1 MRRKPNLGDHSMT
14 IKLAFAAAA
23 ALAFAMPSVAT
34 AQEAPESIVSVYR
47 VAPGPHIAFLKW
59 VAHQDEMAVAAGV
72 AKGQLY
78 VHTSGDSWDYMVV
91 APQTTKAQD
100 DAVDA
105 VARKMG
111 MNPRRGG
118 LDLRKYISSHT
129 DTMTR
134 GPTSAADYLA
144 SVGEK

>member
-1 MRRKPNLGDHSMT
+1 MKL
-14 IKLAFAAAA
+14 KLAFAAAA
-23 ALAFAMPSVAT
+23 AVALAFAMPTVAT
-34 AQEAPESIVSVYR
+34 AQDTPKSIVSMYR
-47 VAPGPHIAFLKW
+47 IAPGQQLAFLKW
-59 VAHQDEMAVAAGV
+59 LAQQDEMAVAAGV

-78 VHTSGDSWDYMVV
+78 VHTSGDSWDYLVI
-91 APQTTKAQD
+91 APDTTKAQD

-118 LDLRKYISSHT
+118 LDFRKYISSHT

-134 GPTSAADYLA
+134 GPITAGEYLA
-144 SVGEK
+144 WVGEK

>member
-1 MRRKPNLGDHSMT
+1 MKL
-14 IKLAFAAAA
+14 KLAFAAAA
-23 ALAFAMPSVAT
+23 ALAFAMPTVAT
-34 AQEAPESIVSVYR
+34 AQDTPESIVAVYR
-47 VAPGPHIAFLKW
+47 LAPGQQTAFLKW
-59 VAHQDEMAVAAGV
+59 LAHQDEMAAAAGV
-72 AKGQLY
+72 AKSQLY
-78 VHTSGDSWDYMVV
+78 VHMSGDSWDYMVIT
-91 APQTTKAQD
+91 PQTTKAQD

-129 DTMTR
+129 DTTAR

-144 SVGEK
+144 FVGEK